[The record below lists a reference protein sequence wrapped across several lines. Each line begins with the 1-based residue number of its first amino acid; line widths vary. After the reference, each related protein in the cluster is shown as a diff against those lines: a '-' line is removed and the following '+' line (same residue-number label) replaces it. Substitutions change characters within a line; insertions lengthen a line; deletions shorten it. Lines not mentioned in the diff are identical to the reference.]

1 MKKISNEPQVHS
13 YLPLQKFHILP
24 IYDISPDG
32 LKKSAKKVSR
42 DREKISHCTLLNAC
56 CKSLGFSGGFSGF
69 QKEYFSKL
77 KPFMEKNHLLH
88 LVDLTKQ
95 RHPGDGFEKFLIL
108 KKQDISERIFF
119 SNKKMPEKIFTGF
132 NFRYDLHFDDGFYL
146 DKISS
151 YYFNLIGDQLIT
163 PRIDK
168 YEIQIYYQ
176 NDYESEIEKDLK
188 LHEKY
193 LDLFVSRID
202 SLNEGWVN
210 IIPYNENLVFLQ
222 GENGEYDFIYKN
234 QRDEKFYHS
243 KESYGEFLKLADIPN
258 FDDFY
263 HFKRWLYFEYQGF
276 RQEMHH
282 LAEIDFYK
290 NGGNGISYSGSQEVY
305 KRFLIKKKI
314 YTYHN
319 KKTSKKLDGFHEI
332 NIGISRN
339 IMVSDLITI
348 KDWKEFCKENR
359 DYIKERKEKNK
370 MDNLES
376 INNEDDNTPVS
387 LTFYDVLKYISW
399 FNEKND
405 ANVRLL
411 NYEEYK
417 KISPHKQKERCEWA
431 DDIEFLYEG
440 KVTKEAPPYMREE
453 KFQNII
459 MRFSKELNS
468 IKWNSIN
475 FINSDRFAEWI
486 LEKSCI
492 RSKTLTSFYGDEAV
506 IRAAPP
512 LESSG
517 KYKYTKI
524 GFRLC
529 YDL

>member
-359 DYIKERKEKNK
+359 DYIKERKEKN
-370 MDNLES
+370 
-376 INNEDDNTPVS
+376 
-387 LTFYDVLKYISW
+387 
-399 FNEKND
+399 
-405 ANVRLL
+405 
-411 NYEEYK
+411 
-417 KISPHKQKERCEWA
+417 
-431 DDIEFLYEG
+431 
-440 KVTKEAPPYMREE
+440 
-453 KFQNII
+453 
-459 MRFSKELNS
+459 
-468 IKWNSIN
+468 
-475 FINSDRFAEWI
+475 
-486 LEKSCI
+486 
-492 RSKTLTSFYGDEAV
+492 
-506 IRAAPP
+506 
-512 LESSG
+512 
-517 KYKYTKI
+517 
-524 GFRLC
+524 
-529 YDL
+529 